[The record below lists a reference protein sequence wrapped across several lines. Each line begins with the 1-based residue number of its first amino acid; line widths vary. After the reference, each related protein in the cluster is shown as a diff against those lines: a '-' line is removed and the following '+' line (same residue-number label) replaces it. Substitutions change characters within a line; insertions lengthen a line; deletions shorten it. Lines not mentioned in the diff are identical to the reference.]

1 MSSQFQDSF
10 SLEKQSKNNQSE
22 MNHSVTEAQ
31 LYPSFEIKV
40 TIVGTEVGTVNG
52 VDLPLCEISFSQH

>member
-1 MSSQFQDSF
+1 
-10 SLEKQSKNNQSE
+10 